1 MKKELTVEEPI
12 HVRTEKLSGGSYSI
26 SLHINVDKRKE
37 YKILI
42 ELQDEANTF
51 ECEEIKP
58 EMDLISYIQYIAD
71 KDVRKTAR
79 KVDMNA
85 LIHHLQG
92 YDKTGISLR
101 KVNREYLV
109 GFVEYMK
116 TAIQE
121 HPKKERTIHPNTQ
134 SHYYKRL
141 SYVLNYAVT
150 EELIAKNPMDKV
162 PKEERP
168 KQRKSER
175 EYLTIDE
182 IITLAK
188 TDFYN
193 ETLKRAF
200 LFSCFCGLRHCDVK
214 VLTWENLRTDKSGKV
229 ELRIVQ
235 QKTKEQIILPL
246 SNEALKQLPA
256 RKGAPSK
263 AKVFDNLIS
272 LGRSNEIL
280 SRWAKDAGIEKHL
293 TFHVARHTHATMMIT
308 LGADIYTVSKL
319 LGHTNIQTTQI
330 YAKIVDES
338 KEKAIDLIPNMTSV
352 LSE

>member
-1 MKKELTVEEPI
+1 MKKKLTVGEPI
-12 HVRTEKLSGGSYSI
+12 HVVTEKSSGGGYSI
-26 SLHINVDKRKE
+26 SLHINVDKKKE

-42 ELQDEANTF
+42 ELQDETHLS
-51 ECEEIKP
+51 ECEEVETEI
-58 EMDLISYIQYIAD
+58 DLISFIQSIAD
-71 KDVRKTAR
+71 KDSKKTAR
-79 KVDMNA
+79 KTDMNA
-85 LIHHLQG
+85 LIHHLQR
-92 YDKTGISLR
+92 YDKTGIALK
-101 KVNREYLV
+101 KVNREYIV
-109 GFVEYMK
+109 GFVEYLK
-116 TAIQE
+116 TAMQE
-121 HPKKERTIHPNTQ
+121 HPKKKRTIHPNTQ

-150 EELIAKNPMDKV
+150 EELIAKNPMNKV
-162 PKEERP
+162 LKEDRP

-214 VLTWENLRTDKSGKV
+214 VLTWENLRVDKSGKV
-229 ELRIVQ
+229 ELRIIQ
-235 QKTKEQIILPL
+235 QKTKEKITLPL
-246 SNEALKQLPA
+246 SNEALKQLPP
-256 RKGAPSK
+256 RKGAPNK

-280 SRWAKDAGIEKHL
+280 SRWAQKAGIEKHL

-319 LGHTNIQTTQI
+319 LGHTSIQTTQI

-352 LSE
+352 L